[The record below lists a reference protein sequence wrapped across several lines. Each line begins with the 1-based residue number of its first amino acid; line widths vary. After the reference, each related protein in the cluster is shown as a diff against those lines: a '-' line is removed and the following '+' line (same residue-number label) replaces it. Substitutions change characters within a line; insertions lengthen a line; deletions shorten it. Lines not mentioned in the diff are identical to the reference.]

1 MLHSDSVQ
9 HAVDAR
15 EDSDVLRC
23 SAWLLACALL
33 LQEQDQ
39 PSSPRPAQQGRIKSV
54 SYTHLT
60 LPTIYSV

>member
-15 EDSDVLRC
+15 EDRDVLLC

-33 LQEQDQ
+33 LQEQ
-39 PSSPRPAQQGRIKSV
+39 PPSPRPAQLRKS
-54 SYTHLT
+54 SECHIAAASRTT
-60 LPTIYSV
+60 